1 MNDEV
6 AVARRVGSS
15 RSADIAYVTTGYP
28 SPSHTFVQREI
39 HELERQGIAIFP
51 ISINVVPAKDLLSDT
66 DRSDAKRTFTIKKT
80 SPLRAALV
88 FARFTVQSPKAVAET
103 LGIILK
109 LGITDLKALLWHIF
123 QLTEA
128 MLVVEECERR
138 GVTHIHA
145 HFGEVPATVAWFAA
159 ELGRRRSATSVQTW
173 SVTVHGWREFTNE
186 AAANLPQKF
195 RAAAFVAGISDFTRA
210 QLMRIAGATHANER
224 FHVVRCGLPMDSYP
238 FDPRAEM
245 SAVPNILM
253 VARLSEEKGHTIVL
267 EALALLKSQGTTMN
281 VVFIGSGP
289 IQARL
294 AAQATKLGLD
304 EQVNWMGAQ
313 EPSVVHEQLKQCDI
327 FCLPS
332 FAEGLPVVLM
342 EAMAVGR
349 PVITTFI
356 SGIPELVENNVTG
369 LVLPAGRSDLLA
381 DALRRL
387 TTDSELRHH
396 IVKHGRQRVE
406 AQHDVEPIARQLAE
420 LFTANV
426 PAIRNR

>member
-1 MNDEV
+1 
-6 AVARRVGSS
+6 
-15 RSADIAYVTTGYP
+15 
-28 SPSHTFVQREI
+28 
-39 HELERQGIAIFP
+39 
-51 ISINVVPAKDLLSDT
+51 
-66 DRSDAKRTFTIKKT
+66 
-80 SPLRAALV
+80 
-88 FARFTVQSPKAVAET
+88 
-103 LGIILK
+103 
-109 LGITDLKALLWHIF
+109 
-123 QLTEA
+123 
-128 MLVVEECERR
+128 
-138 GVTHIHA
+138 
-145 HFGEVPATVAWFAA
+145 
-159 ELGRRRSATSVQTW
+159 
-173 SVTVHGWREFTNE
+173 
-186 AAANLPQKF
+186 
-195 RAAAFVAGISDFTRA
+195 
-210 QLMRIAGATHANER
+210 
-224 FHVVRCGLPMDSYP
+224 MDSYP

-304 EQVNWMGAQ
+304 DHVNWMGAQ